1 MRPSQRGDGRQ
12 IGSVEVHMQS
22 SYADAEKEYSYSGSR
37 SNDMTE
43 LWGDAGFSP
52 STFRHPF
59 QVAPSRSI
67 FTAVSPVKHPSTP
80 KSTPPATL
88 TTSMESS
95 IAGEARSN
103 LNQTAP
109 NPRRH
114 HRPQSLSFFYPRS
127 APTPVSFSRHDP
139 GEDASVIQ
147 SVIIPL
153 LSYIPVPPLLSF
165 LYLITGH
172 AILKSS
178 SSSSSSTRTAPVVS
192 SLKSGLVGGAILAL
206 PLTIVLYLLLFPSD
220 ESDSDASSPLDFFED
235 DESQHNPF
243 SSMLSAFSQIRTRWR
258 SALGYVAQALIIVF
272 VGTAAGPLGVT
283 CLADGSEGQF
293 LSAGQSAAAGA
304 IGGLVLSPAIVGL
317 SVMSLLI
324 WRSRWRTDA
333 EELVSQNRPPA
344 PSDPNVPAPTSGA
357 RSGS

>member
-12 IGSVEVHMQS
+12 IGSVEAQMQP

-43 LWGDAGFSP
+43 LWGVTSFGP

-59 QVAPSRSI
+59 QVTPPRSI
-67 FTAVSPVKHPSTP
+67 LPAASPVKHPST
-80 KSTPPATL
+80 
-88 TTSMESS
+88 TSMESS
-95 IAGEARSN
+95 MAGEARNN

-109 NPRRH
+109 NSRRH
-114 HRPQSLSFFYPRS
+114 HRPQSLSFFHPRS
-127 APTPVSFSRHDP
+127 NPTPVSRHDP
-139 GEDASVIQ
+139 GEDTSVIQ

-153 LSYIPVPPLLSF
+153 VSYIPVPPLLSL

-206 PLTIVLYLLLFPSD
+206 PLTIVLYLLLFPS
-220 ESDSDASSPLDFFED
+220 ESSDSDASSPLDFFED
-235 DESQHNPF
+235 DESQHNPL
-243 SSMLSAFSQIRTRWR
+243 SSILSTFTQIRTRWR

-283 CLADGSEGQF
+283 CLADRSEGRF

-333 EELVSQNRPPA
+333 EELVSRNRPPA
-344 PSDPNVPAPTSGA
+344 PSDPNAPAPTSEA